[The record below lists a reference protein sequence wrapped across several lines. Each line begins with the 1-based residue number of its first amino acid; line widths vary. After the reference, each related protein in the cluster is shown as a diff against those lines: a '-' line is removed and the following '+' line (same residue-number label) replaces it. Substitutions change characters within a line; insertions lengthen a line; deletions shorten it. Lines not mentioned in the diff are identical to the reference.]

1 MTANTAIVIGGGI
14 AGCSTAYA
22 LAQRGI
28 KVTLLERNTAIASEA
43 SGNPQAMLYPR
54 LSGDD
59 TASQFLYF
67 QIY

>member
-1 MTANTAIVIGGGI
+1 MTTNTAIVIGGGI

-43 SGNPQAMLYPR
+43 SGNP
-54 LSGDD
+54 
-59 TASQFLYF
+59 
-67 QIY
+67 